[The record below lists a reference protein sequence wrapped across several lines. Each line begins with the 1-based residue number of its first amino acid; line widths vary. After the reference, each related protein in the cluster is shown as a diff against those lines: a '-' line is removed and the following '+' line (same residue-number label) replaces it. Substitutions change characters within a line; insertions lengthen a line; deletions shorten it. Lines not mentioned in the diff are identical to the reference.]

1 MKLNLLTDE
10 ELYNE
15 LIKCNRLISNTES
28 EYLARDYSRY
38 RNKIIK
44 ELQKRGKH
52 GY

>member
-1 MKLNLLTDE
+1 MELNLLTDE
-10 ELYNE
+10 ELNNE

-28 EYLARDYSRY
+28 EYLAKDYAKY

-44 ELQKRGKH
+44 ELRKRGKH